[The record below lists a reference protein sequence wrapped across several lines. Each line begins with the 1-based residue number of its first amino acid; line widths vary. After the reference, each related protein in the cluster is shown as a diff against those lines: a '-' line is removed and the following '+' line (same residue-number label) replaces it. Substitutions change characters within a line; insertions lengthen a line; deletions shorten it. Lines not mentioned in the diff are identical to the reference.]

1 MFIHSVSH
9 AVPTTYF
16 SQEDCLH
23 AFERASCF
31 HQLGPTS
38 QKLLRH
44 VLGRDNGIE
53 QRHLCLQKIED
64 AFEATPDTLHQR
76 FEKNAPL
83 LATQAAS
90 QALDKAKLL
99 PSEMD
104 ALIISTC
111 TGYLCPGLT
120 SYVAE
125 NLKIPLDHVFL
136 DLVGHGCGAAIP
148 NMRQAQALIDSHQAT
163 RVLSVCV
170 EVCSAAFY
178 LDDDP
183 GVLISNCL
191 FGDAAA
197 AAVSSSMPPKN
208 QRTIETMAWCSQLKP
223 HHRDALRFEQRG
235 GRLRNILSPETPH
248 LAAMSAKEDFQKTL
262 QKNQLDSSSVTAFV
276 THAGGRRVVDA
287 IIQSMNLAPADLT
300 ISRQLL
306 ARYGNTSSPFVLMA
320 LEEHLRQQ
328 SPSGYWWMNTF
339 GAGFSSHG
347 LMLKVE

>member
-16 SQEDCLH
+16 SQQDCLH

-64 AFEATPDTLHQR
+64 AFEATPETLHRR

-178 LDDDP
+178 LD
-183 GVLISNCL
+183 
-191 FGDAAA
+191 
-197 AAVSSSMPPKN
+197 
-208 QRTIETMAWCSQLKP
+208 
-223 HHRDALRFEQRG
+223 
-235 GRLRNILSPETPH
+235 
-248 LAAMSAKEDFQKTL
+248 
-262 QKNQLDSSSVTAFV
+262 
-276 THAGGRRVVDA
+276 
-287 IIQSMNLAPADLT
+287 
-300 ISRQLL
+300 
-306 ARYGNTSSPFVLMA
+306 
-320 LEEHLRQQ
+320 
-328 SPSGYWWMNTF
+328 
-339 GAGFSSHG
+339 
-347 LMLKVE
+347 